1 MLFPASL
8 QHKGGKDVVRPV
20 EEKKYAF
27 CCDHA
32 CRHTLFFGDVRF
44 LGSYV
49 AYALSKEREFYK
61 V

>member
-1 MLFPASL
+1 MSFDPSKKKNTLFAAIAL
-8 QHKGGKDVVRPV
+8 VG
-20 EEKKYAF
+20 
-27 CCDHA
+27 
-32 CRHTLFFGDVRF
+32 TLFFGDVRF